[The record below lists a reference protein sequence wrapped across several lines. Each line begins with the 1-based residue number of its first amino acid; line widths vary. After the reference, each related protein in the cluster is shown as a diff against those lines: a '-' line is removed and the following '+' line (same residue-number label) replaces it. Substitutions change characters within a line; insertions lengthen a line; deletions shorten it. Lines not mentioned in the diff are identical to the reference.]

1 MAMLPAGATC
11 RLSHGPGP
19 AISPRSAQGTPMN
32 HDYDAIVIGAGVIGT
47 ATGFELAK
55 RGYRTL
61 NVDKQPTAGSGSTC
75 NTCAIIRLHYSTPDG
90 CAMARESYFHWLDWG
105 RYLGVADEMG
115 LAQYVNTGCLVFKND
130 HNKNLVNVM
139 AALDELHVAHE
150 NLTAAQVG
158 ARFPWLDTRSFG
170 PPVTTDDERFGEPT
184 GGRIRGAVYIPESGY
199 IDDPTLA
206 CHNLQRA
213 GEAHGG
219 EYRFGAEVV
228 DILKEPDRGRT
239 SSSGGAGARA
249 NGANGPN
256 AGLRAAGIRL
266 ADGTEIRAPVVVN
279 VGGPH
284 SAIINGMAGVL
295 DGMNIT
301 TRALKQEV
309 CYVPAPKD
317 MNYHQLAPLLS
328 DGDIG
333 CYSRPTTGNH
343 ILIGSED
350 PPCDVLEWV
359 DDPDDYNRN
368 FTHQWETQVMREAQ
382 RVKGLGIPG
391 QTGGLVDLYDVSDDW
406 IPIYDKSDLPG
417 FYMAVGTSGNQFKN
431 APVAGKLM
439 AELIEQ
445 VEGGRDHDADPVTMP
460 LKYTRRTCDVGFF
473 SRLRSLN
480 PDSSYSVIG

>member
-1 MAMLPAGATC
+1 
-11 RLSHGPGP
+11 
-19 AISPRSAQGTPMN
+19 MN
-32 HDYDAIVIGAGVIGT
+32 HDYDAIIIGAGVIGVC
-47 ATGFELAK
+47 TGFELAK

-61 NVDKQPTAGSGSTC
+61 NLDKQPAAGSGSTC

-90 CAMARESYFHWLDWG
+90 CAMARESYFYWLDWG
-105 RYLGVADEMG
+105 RYLGVPDEMG
-115 LAQYVNTGCLVFKND
+115 LAKYVNTGCLVVKND
-130 HNKNLVNVM
+130 RNHDLVNVM
-139 AALDELHVAHE
+139 AALDELHVAYE
-150 NLTAAQVG
+150 DLTVEEVA
-158 ARFPWLDTRSFG
+158 ARFPWIDTRAFG
-170 PPVTTDDERFGEPT
+170 PPVTLKDDRFGEPT
-184 GGRIRGAVYIPESGY
+184 GGHLRGAVYIPESGY

-206 CHNLQRA
+206 CHNVQRA
-213 GEAHGG
+213 CEARGG
-219 EYRFGAEVV
+219 EFRFNTEVVEILKVERRGAERGLADGSLKRGDGV
-228 DILKEPDRGRT
+228 D
-239 SSSGGAGARA
+239 
-249 NGANGPN
+249 GP
-256 AGLRAAGIRL
+256 GVRAAGVRL
-266 ADGTEIRAPVVVN
+266 ADGSTLRAPVVVN

-295 DGMNIT
+295 DGMNVR
-301 TRALKQEV
+301 TRPLKQEV
-309 CYVPAPKD
+309 CYVPAPAD
-317 MNYHQLAPLLS
+317 MDYHQIAPLLS

-359 DDPDDYNRN
+359 DDPDDYNTN
-368 FTHQWETQVMREAQ
+368 FTHQWETQVMREAL

-439 AELIEQ
+439 AELIEK
-445 VEGGRDHDADPVTMP
+445 VEGGRDHDAEPVTMP
-460 LKYTRRTCDVGFF
+460 LKYTRRTCDIGFF
-473 SRLRSLN
+473 SRRRSLN

>member
-1 MAMLPAGATC
+1 M
-11 RLSHGPGP
+11 R
-19 AISPRSAQGTPMN
+19 
-32 HDYDAIVIGAGVIGT
+32 HDYDAIVIGAGVIGVC
-47 ATGFELAK
+47 TGFELAK

-61 NVDKQPTAGSGSTC
+61 NVDRQAAAGSGSTC

-105 RYLGVADEMG
+105 RYLGVPDEMG
-115 LAQYVNTGCLVFKND
+115 LAKYVNTGCLVVKND
-130 HNKNLVNVM
+130 RNRDLVNVM
-139 AALDELHVAHE
+139 AALDELHVAYE
-150 NLTAAQVG
+150 DLGAAEVA
-158 ARFPWLDTRSFG
+158 ARFPWIDTRAYG
-170 PPVTTDDERFGEPT
+170 PPVTPESDRFGAPT
-184 GGRIRGAVYIPESGY
+184 GGRIRGAVYVPESGY

-206 CHNLQRA
+206 CHNVQRA
-213 GEAHGG
+213 CEARGG
-219 EYRFGAEVV
+219 EFRFGAEVV
-228 DILKEPDRGRT
+228 EILKE
-239 SSSGGAGARA
+239 GGPSERVAGV
-249 NGANGPN
+249 
-256 AGLRAAGIRL
+256 RL
-266 ADGTEIRAPVVVN
+266 ADGTTIRAPVVVN

-295 DGMNIT
+295 GGMKIG
-301 TRALKQEV
+301 TRPLKQEV
-309 CYVPAPKD
+309 CHVPAPAD
-317 MNYHQLAPLLS
+317 MDYHQIAPLIS

-350 PPCDVLEWV
+350 PECDVLEWV
-359 DDPDDYNRN
+359 DDPDDYNTG
-368 FTHQWETQVMREAQ
+368 FTRQWETQVMREAQ

-460 LKYTRRTCDVGFF
+460 LKYTRRTCNIGFF
-473 SRLRSLN
+473 SRRRPLN

>member
-1 MAMLPAGATC
+1 M
-11 RLSHGPGP
+11 R
-19 AISPRSAQGTPMN
+19 
-32 HDYDAIVIGAGVIGT
+32 HDYDAIVIGAGVIGVC
-47 ATGFELAK
+47 TGFELAK

-61 NVDKQPTAGSGSTC
+61 NVDRQAAAGSGSTC

-105 RYLGVADEMG
+105 RYLGVPDEMG
-115 LAQYVNTGCLVFKND
+115 LAKYVNTGCLVVKND
-130 HNKNLVNVM
+130 RNRDLVNVM
-139 AALDELHVAHE
+139 AALDELHVAYE
-150 NLTAAQVG
+150 DLGAAEVA
-158 ARFPWLDTRSFG
+158 ARFPWIDTRAYG
-170 PPVTTDDERFGEPT
+170 PPVTPESDRFGAPT
-184 GGRIRGAVYIPESGY
+184 GGRIRGAVYVPESGY

-206 CHNLQRA
+206 CHNVQRA
-213 GEAHGG
+213 CEARGG
-219 EYRFGAEVV
+219 EFRFGAEVV
-228 DILKEPDRGRT
+228 EILREVGPGAGMGD
-239 SSSGGAGARA
+239 SGGRPDGNPPGPAGCPDVRVAVE
-249 NGANGPN
+249 GP
-256 AGLRAAGIRL
+256 AGGPDVRVAGVRL
-266 ADGTEIRAPVVVN
+266 ADGTTIRAPVVVN

-295 DGMNIT
+295 EGMKIG
-301 TRALKQEV
+301 TRPLKQEV
-309 CYVPAPKD
+309 CHVPAPAD
-317 MNYHQLAPLLS
+317 MDYHQIAPLIS

-350 PPCDVLEWV
+350 PECDVLEWV
-359 DDPDDYNRN
+359 DDPDDYNTG
-368 FTHQWETQVMREAQ
+368 FTRQWETQVMREAQ

-460 LKYTRRTCDVGFF
+460 LKYTRRTCNIGFF
-473 SRLRSLN
+473 SRRRPLN